1 MKMCLFKTS
10 YNQMRSKV
18 INFIGAPSVGKS
30 LMTALTF
37 AELKCMHK
45 SAELV
50 QEYAK
55 QLVWQERFEELNNQ
69 WFVSNSQYKM
79 LKALQGRVEWILT
92 DSPLLLGLFYNTFHK
107 DNVCNIQKTEKMILS
122 RMSEFDNVY
131 IFLER
136 GDFPY
141 EQTGRIHTRL
151 ESDEIQC
158 QLKELMDKLGIKYL
172 QVKSDKGS
180 IPEIVR
186 YIQTA
191 TCET

>member
-1 MKMCLFKTS
+1 
-10 YNQMRSKV
+10 MRSKV
-18 INFIGAPSVGKS
+18 VNFIGAPSVGKS
-30 LMTALTF
+30 LITALTF

-92 DSPLLLGLFYNTFHK
+92 DSPLLLGLFYNKFHK
-107 DNVCNIQKTEKMILS
+107 DNVCNIQKTEQMILCK
-122 RMSEFDNVY
+122 MSEFENVY

-141 EQTGRIHTRL
+141 EQAGRIHTL
-151 ESDEIQC
+151 QESDRIQRE
-158 QLKELMDKLGIKYL
+158 LKELMDAFGIKYL

-180 IPEIVR
+180 IEEIIR

-191 TCET
+191 TSEA